1 MEKDLVGIYET
12 KMTNVLVL
20 DLENYINDMIFNNI
34 KIGEYYVIEDL
45 HKRIIENINEGM
57 AHFCKDFDYFA
68 PFFTTVFKMDLGIMK
83 FCGLYNGKLEIEE
96 IIGKYKITY
105 KKTGLLNIHDKVKLL
120 NIDKFTFDRKF
131 FGGNENIS
139 IADFISNV
147 IKIVKNNKIENI
159 NTEIKELQEQ
169 IKILKENKKEIENI

>member
-34 KIGEYYVIEDL
+34 KIGEFYVIKDL
-45 HKRIIENINEGM
+45 HEKIINNINKGIE
-57 AHFCKDFDYFA
+57 HFCKDFDYFA

-96 IIGKYKITY
+96 IIGKYKIIY

-120 NIDKFTFDRKF
+120 NINNFIFDRKF
-131 FGGNENIS
+131 FNENENIS
-139 IADFISNV
+139 IANFISNV
-147 IKIVKNNKIENI
+147 IKTVKNNKIENI
-159 NTEIKELQEQ
+159 NTEIKDLQEQ

>member
-45 HKRIIENINEGM
+45 HKKIIDNINEGI

-68 PFFTTVFKMDLGIMK
+68 PFFTTVFKMNVGVMFFEGK
-83 FCGLYNGKLEIEE
+83 YNGKLDIQET
-96 IIGKYKITY
+96 IGTYKVVWKKDSKITRT
-105 KKTGLLNIHDKVKLL
+105 KKLL
-120 NIDKFTFDRKF
+120 NIDKFVFDRKF

-147 IKIVKNNKIENI
+147 IKTVKNNKIENI
-159 NTEIKELQEQ
+159 NTEIKDLQEQ